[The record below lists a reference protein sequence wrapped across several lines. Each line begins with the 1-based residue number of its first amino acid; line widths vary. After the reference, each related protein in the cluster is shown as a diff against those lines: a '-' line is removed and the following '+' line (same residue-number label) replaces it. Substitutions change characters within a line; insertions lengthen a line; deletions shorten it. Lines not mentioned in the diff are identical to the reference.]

1 VRVALG
7 VDHAGFTL
15 KEPVAKLLQDLGH
28 EVVGFGCGGPSPC
41 DYPDAAVPLAR
52 AVARGECD
60 LGVLMCGT
68 GIGMSIAANKV
79 PGAYAALCH
88 EPYSARMARS
98 HNGANVLAMG
108 GRVIG
113 PELALEIVQ
122 AFLTAAPSEAERH
135 ERRRAKVRAAE
146 QQARQAEVP
155 EARAGEDRS

>member
-7 VDHAGFTL
+7 VDHAGFPL
-15 KEPVAKLLQDLGH
+15 KEAVAKLLQDLGH
-28 EVVGFGCGGPSPC
+28 EVVDFGCGGQSPC

-68 GIGMSIAANKV
+68 GTGMSIAANKV

-88 EPYSARMARS
+88 EAYSARMART
-98 HNGANVLAMG
+98 HNGANVLALG

-113 PELALEIVQ
+113 PELALDVVQ
-122 AFLTAAPSEAERH
+122 AFLSATPSDAERH

-146 QQARQAEVP
+146 QQARAAEAPDVTDG
-155 EARAGEDRS
+155 EARS